1 MQKIILLILLAMSSL
16 VGIEKNSM
24 DCSDT
29 PDWVMSEADKKYLC
43 KENDSSKKAHIE
55 KEWLKVSSTLCA
67 DNDGKN
73 DHGQCEATWE
83 DAQKMCK
90 ALDARLP
97 TIEELSVA
105 CPSNTKN
112 LDENIKDLK
121 YQECY
126 KSQGFSTEN
135 YYWSSTVDEV
145 DPGKTLAYYLYV
157 GRKMAYKQ
165 NYGFYVRCLKN
176 EVAKKSV
183 SEKKK
188 PLEKSYL
195 SPNDDKKDTS
205 AAIVYSLDPNGDGFL
220 SIRTKPKGRE
230 IGKLYNGDKVKILS
244 KKGKYYKIEKVSSG
258 MVGYAHSNWIRKTSS
273 TSSSIASTPSSN
285 KVGVVQGLDPN
296 GDGFLALR
304 AKYKTG
310 RQIGKLYEGDK
321 VKILAKRGKWYKVKT
336 VSAGQVGWA
345 HGNWVRETS
354 SHSTQNLKNTTINK
368 WITPSK
374 TICEKNGGKIDDNG
388 YCTSTWTNAKKICLA
403 SGGELAS
410 IKELKTAIRDCGGV
424 IDSDN
429 IGNESYQKCY
439 EANGFASNGYWS
451 STTSAGNS
459 DNAWLVYFDDGNRYG
474 NLKYLSHYV
483 RCVRAGQ

>member
-1 MQKIILLILLAMSSL
+1 MQKIVLLILLTISSL

-43 KENDSSKKAHIE
+43 KENDSSKETHTAQK
-55 KEWLKVSSTLCA
+55 WLKVSSTLCA

-73 DHGQCEATWE
+73 DNGQCEATWE

-126 KSQGFSTEN
+126 KSQGFSAEN

-157 GRKMAYKQ
+157 GRKMSYKQ

-183 SEKKK
+183 SENKS
-188 PLEKSYL
+188 PSEKSYL
-195 SPNDDKKDTS
+195 SMSSDDKKDTS
-205 AAIVYSLDPNGDGFL
+205 VGIVHSLDPNGDGFL

-244 KKGKYYKIEKVSSG
+244 QKGKWYKVKEISSG

-273 TSSSIASTPSSN
+273 TSNSNTATTSSN
-285 KVGVVQGLDPN
+285 KVV
-296 GDGFLALR
+296 
-304 AKYKTG
+304 
-310 RQIGKLYEGDK
+310 
-321 VKILAKRGKWYKVKT
+321 
-336 VSAGQVGWA
+336 
-345 HGNWVRETS
+345 
-354 SHSTQNLKNTTINK
+354 
-368 WITPSK
+368 
-374 TICEKNGGKIDDNG
+374 
-388 YCTSTWTNAKKICLA
+388 
-403 SGGELAS
+403 
-410 IKELKTAIRDCGGV
+410 
-424 IDSDN
+424 
-429 IGNESYQKCY
+429 
-439 EANGFASNGYWS
+439 
-451 STTSAGNS
+451 
-459 DNAWLVYFDDGNRYG
+459 
-474 NLKYLSHYV
+474 
-483 RCVRAGQ
+483 